1 MRDYPTDE
9 AKAPMNLTTAGQV
22 NSLIS
27 TKAMNPTLSENIDG
41 KIQYHRD
48 EIERLTAIKGKF
60 PPDFLGMNLRDLREA
75 MQF

>member
-1 MRDYPTDE
+1 MHEYTDE
-9 AKAPMNLTTAGQV
+9 QAAKPLGLMAGA
-22 NSLIS
+22 NAIS
-27 TKAMNPTLSENIDG
+27 TKAMNPTLAQNIDS

-48 EIERLTAIKGKF
+48 EIERLLAIKGKF